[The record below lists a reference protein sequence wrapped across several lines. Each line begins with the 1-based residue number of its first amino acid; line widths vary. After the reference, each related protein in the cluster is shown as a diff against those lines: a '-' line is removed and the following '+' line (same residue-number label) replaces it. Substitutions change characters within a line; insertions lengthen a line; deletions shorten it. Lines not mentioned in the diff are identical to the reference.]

1 MKRKLCLVSGILFAL
16 PAFALSACGDFTDG
30 LEFTAS
36 EDGSYYICSGIGEAT
51 AAQITIPSEHKGK
64 PVTGIGPWAFDGC
77 ENLTAVNYGGTT
89 EGWGSIV
96 KGLDWNADTGE
107 YEVNCTDGTAK

>member
-64 PVTGIGPWAFDGC
+64 PVTGKIGRASC
-77 ENLTAVNYGGTT
+77 RERV
-89 EGWGSIV
+89 
-96 KGLDWNADTGE
+96 
-107 YEVNCTDGTAK
+107 